1 MCFGQGQGFAE
12 LARAVQKVFALVR
25 GQLVGGSPIAVL
37 GHLSDACPR
46 RTAAQQDCA
55 GRPLRLSDEVEAVIH
70 AVDEIDVGRPRRGK
84 QRFGPG
90 GAAVIVGVAGLI
102 NGTDVSL
109 RLVDADD
116 QGDAVLDPDKIFSQK
131 VLGDL
136 AGVPVIK

>member
-1 MCFGQGQGFAE
+1 MCFGQRKSFAE
-12 LARAVQKVFALVR
+12 LAGAVQKVFVLVR
-25 GQLVGGSPIAVL
+25 GQLVGEFPIAVL

-46 RTAAQQDCA
+46 RTAAQQDRT
-55 GRPLRLSDEVEAVIH
+55 GRPFWLGDEVEAVIH
-70 AVDEIDVGRPRRGK
+70 AVDEIDVGRPRRGEE
-84 QRFGPG
+84 RFGPG
-90 GAAVIVGVAGLI
+90 GAAVVVGVAGLI

-109 RLVDADD
+109 RLVDAND